1 MIDNNILVKKGRT
14 LLVPYSQQVSS
25 DKSLTESFLPKST
38 FSAHIVSADN
48 EPIMKEIQALK
59 AKPLLTT
66 HKPALSG
73 NESIEELLFDARA
86 NVKIMASAVS
96 MHINPELRIKLFR
109 QIDMLHDP
117 DEWEPEDTPIN
128 QLSFKTF
135 LSGLLQINPERGPGL
150 GLSNTG
156 NVIAAWVTDKD
167 RLIIEFM
174 PKKVKWVITRFINDE
189 PEQFTGRTLIN
200 RLFESLAPY
209 NPDHWFSK
217 KEEADVST

>member
-66 HKPALSG
+66 HKPALRG